1 MNGPHIQFFGTL
13 TRDPEQCFSQD
24 EGIPYARL
32 WVAVRTRYDDKQP
45 PDTQRLR
52 GLPVGLPHGHRGGP
66 LPERP
71 AGVCLRAALR
81 PGASPGRRHPGPRPR
96 CERQGVPLL
105 PGGEGRPAGAGPG
118 HQRGASGPRVLGR
131 RDRSDS
137 PAGDGPAAPG
147 HITHG
152 PAGRATQPGLTF

>member
-24 EGIPYARL
+24 EGIPYALL

-45 PDTQRLR
+45 PDTQDFEVYLWGYHMDTAVAHCRKGQQVYVFGRLSGREHHRADDTR
-52 GLPVGLPHGHRGGP
+52 GLAHVVNAKEFHFF
-66 LPERP
+66 
-71 AGVCLRAALR
+71 
-81 PGASPGRRHPGPRPR
+81 
-96 CERQGVPLL
+96 

-118 HQRGASGPRVLGR
+118 HQRRASGPGVLGR

-152 PAGRATQPGLTF
+152 PAGRASNPA

>member
-45 PDTQRLR
+45 PDTQDFEVYLWGYHMDTAVAHCRKGQQVYVFGRLSGREHHRADDTR
-52 GLPVGLPHGHRGGP
+52 GLAHVVNAKEFHFFPAEEGDP
-66 LPERP
+66 PEP
-71 AGVCLRAALR
+71 D
-81 PGASPGRRHPGPRPR
+81 
-96 CERQGVPLL
+96 
-105 PGGEGRPAGAGPG
+105 PG

-131 RDRSDS
+131 RDRSGS

-152 PAGRATQPGLTF
+152 PAGRASNPA

>member
-32 WVAVRTRYDDKQP
+32 WVAVRTRYDDEQP
-45 PDTQRLR
+45 PDTQDFEVYLWSYHMDTAVAHCRKGQQVYVFGR
-52 GLPVGLPHGHRGGP
+52 FSGREHHR
-66 LPERP
+66 
-71 AGVCLRAALR
+71 ADDT
-81 PGASPGRRHPGPRPR
+81 RHPGPRPR
-96 CERQGVPLL
+96 RERQGVPLL
-105 PGGEGRPAGAGPG
+105 PGGGGRPAGAGPG

-131 RDRSDS
+131 RDRSGS

-152 PAGRATQPGLTF
+152 PAGRATHPA